1 MPIRRFTNIS
11 PQKLQ
16 LGLQKSTPRVIQN
29 TEQNCSKT
37 EPKRA
42 SSATPVTDGADGA
55 GVRADAEFPNYLL
68 AEFQRDPFQSAGAR
82 KSIKREAAGER
93 GARRGGTMAPFYRP
107 GIPAARL
114 PESTATGS
122 GSAPAPQCSASG
134 RFSEVSAVINCVL
147 VIVLRPDFGSQGGRG
162 GADGRV
168 QPKPSRV
175 TPLLGLKSPS
185 APSCPQRTEGKSSLC
200 PLPPP

>member
-1 MPIRRFTNIS
+1 MPTRHFTTKTFTGITE
-11 PQKLQ
+11 K
-16 LGLQKSTPRVIQN
+16 KSTPRVTQN
-29 TEQNCSKT
+29 AEQNCSKA

-42 SSATPVTDGADGA
+42 SWATPVTDGADGA
-55 GVRADAEFPNYLL
+55 GVRAAAEFLNYLL

-134 RFSEVSAVINCVL
+134 RFSEVRAVINCVL
-147 VIVLRPDFGSQGGRG
+147 VIVLSPDFGSRGEGGGRG
-162 GADGRV
+162 W
-168 QPKPSRV
+168 
-175 TPLLGLKSPS
+175 
-185 APSCPQRTEGKSSLC
+185 
-200 PLPPP
+200 